1 MDRQEDALLKLGRQL
16 TQLRE
21 AQQLTI
27 PGLAAL
33 TGLDPRDIAAM
44 EAGEIDIRIT
54 TIFILA
60 RALGVTPDK
69 FLPSF

>member
-16 TQLRE
+16 THLRE
-21 AQQLTI
+21 TRQLTI
-27 PGLAAL
+27 PELAAL
-33 TGLDPRDIAAM
+33 TGLEPRDIATM

-60 RALGVTPDK
+60 GALGVTPDK
-69 FLPSF
+69 FLPPF